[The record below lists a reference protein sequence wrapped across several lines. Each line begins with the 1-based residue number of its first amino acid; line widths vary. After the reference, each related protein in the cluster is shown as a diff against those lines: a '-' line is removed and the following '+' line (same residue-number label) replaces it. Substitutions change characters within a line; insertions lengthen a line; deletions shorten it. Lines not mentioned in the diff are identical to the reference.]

1 MDLILLQKISEVFF
15 FFLAL
20 KQESFQ
26 RLLQEESQKNE
37 KKALDLLEDEKQ
49 RHKVG

>member
-1 MDLILLQKISEVFF
+1 MELILLHKINEVFF
-15 FFLAL
+15 FSVL

-26 RLLQEESQKNE
+26 RVLQEERQNNE
-37 KKALDLLEDEKQ
+37 KKALDLLGDEKQ